1 MQENRHFNARA
12 LPEPASLHHL
22 KSVSVSVLVLATQ
35 GKYFLELDEQ
45 LPSLPGLGLVLL
57 GLLLLLLHQP
67 PLLLHHLLPRL
78 VARLGRLG
86 LGRARLRP
94 RGGRTGRAAL
104 RLAARGGRGLAPVP
118 RGRGLVGVRTDG
130 AGGQTLEIEKDAG
143 LEITQ
148 PIQKKKRTSRPARCI
163 MA

>member
-1 MQENRHFNARA
+1 M
-12 LPEPASLHHL
+12 
-22 KSVSVSVLVLATQ
+22 VLASQ

-45 LPSLPGLGLVLL
+45 LASLPGLVLF

-86 LGRARLRP
+86 LGRARLRA
-94 RGGRTGRAAL
+94 RRGRTGRAAL
-104 RLAARGGRGLAPVP
+104 RLTARGGRGLAPVP
-118 RGRGLVGVRTDG
+118 RGRGLVGVRADG
-130 AGGQTLEIEKDAG
+130 AGGQTLEMGKEAG
-143 LEITQ
+143 FEITQ
-148 PIQKKKRTSRPARCI
+148 PIRKKRTSRPARCI